1 MGGGRKFM
9 YPHWVWSPAGGWW
22 PSPAAWKRNTA
33 MYAVFMVCALGAI
46 GITQEVK
53 VNRYE
58 RKKVD
63 RHHGDAHDT
72 NH

>member
-1 MGGGRKFM
+1 M

-33 MYAVFMVCALGAI
+33 MYAVFMICALGAI

-63 RHHGDAHDT
+63 RHHGDAHDS
-72 NH
+72 HH